1 MTKEEPDSAA
11 VTAAASA
18 ETAFIRGGS
27 ATSETAADSTAVSL
41 SASTP
46 ATSTSV
52 SAGSAAQALRAAAAP
67 ASGATAFATADLP
80 QQAPAPAKR
89 CKTEAGDVAVAPCD
103 QEQQEPPQQPN
114 GRTAG
119 GGRYLLADTFL
130 GEGTYGRVERAW
142 DVVLKQ
148 HVAIKRVNSAV
159 INSSAGSSSN
169 NKQLLRQCVGQVGL
183 HFTTIRE
190 LKVMRELQPPKGHLY
205 PQQEEEE
212 QQHLMGLLDVFTE
225 HGCICLVME
234 EMRGD
239 LRRILDSKTRLS
251 EAHIKCIVLQL
262 LQALHRLHKHY
273 LLHRDISP
281 ANIFVAEGG
290 ICKLADFGLSRAFGA
305 VRELMTAKVVTLWYR
320 APELLWGADRYGD
333 KADTWSVGCI
343 LYELLTG
350 RALFPGA
357 NDVDQL
363 CRIFSLLGTPQA
375 APPPSPAHAPS
386 VAAGTLRPPAERG
399 YEGLNK

>member
-148 HVAIKRVNSAV
+148 HVAIKRV
-159 INSSAGSSSN
+159 
-169 NKQLLRQCVGQVGL
+169 GL

-290 ICKLADFGLSRAFGA
+290 ICKLADFGLSRAFG
-305 VRELMTAKVVTLWYR
+305 
-320 APELLWGADRYGD
+320 LLSCCGVQT
-333 KADTWSVGCI
+333 DTEIRQTHGV
-343 LYELLTG
+343 
-350 RALFPGA
+350 
-357 NDVDQL
+357 
-363 CRIFSLLGTPQA
+363 
-375 APPPSPAHAPS
+375 
-386 VAAGTLRPPAERG
+386 
-399 YEGLNK
+399 